1 MKDWLFYPLII
12 AFAGAMIAYALSLA
26 EYENVDLSEGFIVE
40 GRALSTFY
48 ASQGTTF
55 SIAGDN
61 VNPFAYAVL
70 SAHVSRKNAPPSAGI
85 FITLG
90 PEDKKIFSDKNLRIT
105 VHARKGRAN
114 PLDSFDVAYFS
125 QGAGS
130 GWKSFE
136 LSNEFQDYSFVY
148 KTGKAD
154 LGKNDYVGLWP
165 DVAGQGRTMDIKW
178 LKIELANKAAP

>member
-26 EYENVDLSEGFIVE
+26 DYEEVDTQQGLVVE

-48 ASQGTTF
+48 AAQGTSF

-70 SAHVSRKNAPPSAGI
+70 SAHVARKNAPQSAGV

-90 PEDKKIFSDKNLRIT
+90 PADKKVFSGKSIRVT
-105 VHARKGRAN
+105 ARARQGRAD
-114 PLDSFDVAYFS
+114 PLSGFDMRYFGK
-125 QGAGS
+125 GAGS
-130 GWKSFE
+130 KWRSFDLSGEFENYSFE
-136 LSNEFQDYSFVY
+136 F
-148 KTGKAD
+148 KAGAANPD
-154 LGKNDYVGLWP
+154 TNDYVGFWP
-165 DVAGQGRTMDIKW
+165 DVAGQGRTMDVKW
-178 LKIELANKAAP
+178 LKVEIIDK